1 MAGRGEHHGAR
12 AGGGEVRPL
21 LACTLTLPGVASQV
35 VLPLWPGVESI
46 TEPARE
52 EVEDALEAV
61 RDNVDTVL
69 EDAEERMDAL
79 RDRFGGRPH

>member
-1 MAGRGEHHGAR
+1 M
-12 AGGGEVRPL
+12 
-21 LACTLTLPGVASQV
+21 

-52 EVEDALEAV
+52 EVEDALDAV

>member
-1 MAGRGEHHGAR
+1 MRR
-12 AGGGEVRPL
+12 WRTPPSPL
-21 LACTLTLPGVASQV
+21 VACTLTLPGVASQV

-52 EVEDALEAV
+52 EVEDALDAV

-79 RDRFGGRPH
+79 RDRFGSRPH